1 MTPFDV
7 YYIVWTDAA
16 INRDTNNLVPAALEL
31 FREPTGADKTLLL
44 RAVFFVA
51 VVEGGAVPGED
62 GDAEVV
68 LDRERADYEDEREPR
83 DVADVDALDADERQ
97 EEV

>member
-7 YYIVWTDAA
+7 YYIVRTDAA

-44 RAVFFVA
+44 RVVLFVS
-51 VVEGGAVPGED
+51 VVEGSAVAGED
-62 GDAEVV
+62 GDAETV
-68 LDRERADYEDEREPR
+68 LDCERADYEDEREPR
-83 DVADVDALDADERQ
+83 DIADVDALDADER
-97 EEV
+97 